1 LVAARLTLKRRL
13 EPVPGR
19 QGDFRRAVLC
29 LLAAGVALAGCG
41 TQSAS
46 SPPAPK
52 RIALVYRARGG
63 AIVLASARGADPRTL
78 GRAAQA
84 LLAPDGTRVLALSH
98 GGGTATLTLYRTG
111 RTGRTGE
118 PRRLA
123 TLGAPSFS
131 STGVQLLA
139 WSPDSRYVALSADA
153 LSGGGE
159 EGALLLL
166 NVASGQLRT
175 IATGNFLGASFA
187 PTLPDRLVYSNAS
200 IGQLDDNESLLYMS
214 DLSGRH
220 TRELTSSGLASS
232 PAWTARGILFAR
244 LLSLGGPSSS
254 PRYGLWLIRPDGR
267 GLRRIGDLAF
277 GPPVLADGAAISVS
291 AGGGRAVGDFYSA
304 YSARPLVD
312 IWEIGIAARS
322 SSASVIRL
330 PGIRAVAKG
339 ISRGGKEILV
349 VAQSSGSTAV
359 ESIPWSRGE
368 TATLAS
374 AGTDPSWNH

>member
-1 LVAARLTLKRRL
+1 
-13 EPVPGR
+13 VPGR
-19 QGDFRRAVLC
+19 QRDLRRAGLC
-29 LLAAGVALAGCG
+29 LLVGGLALAGCG
-41 TQSAS
+41 TESVS

-52 RIALVYRARGG
+52 RIALVYLARGG
-63 AIVLASARGADPRTL
+63 AIVLASARGEDPRTL
-78 GRAAQA
+78 GRAEQA
-84 LLAPDGTRVLALSH
+84 LLAPDGTRVLALTH
-98 GGGTATLTLYRTG
+98 GGGTARLTLYRTG
-111 RTGRTGE
+111 RTSE

-123 TLGAPSFS
+123 TLGAPSFA

-159 EGALLLL
+159 EGVLLLL

-200 IGQLDDNESLLYMS
+200 ISQLDDNESLLYMS
-214 DLSGRH
+214 DLSGHH

-232 PAWTARGILFAR
+232 PAWTAHGILFAR

-267 GLRRIGDLAF
+267 GLRRIADFAF
-277 GPPVLADGAAISVS
+277 GPPVLLDGAAISVS
-291 AGGGRAVGDFYSA
+291 ASGRRAVGDFYSA
-304 YSARPLVD
+304 YSAQPLVD

-322 SSASVIRL
+322 PSASVIRL
-330 PGIRAVAKG
+330 PGIRAVAEG
-339 ISRGGKEILV
+339 ISRNGKEILV
-349 VAQSSGSTAV
+349 VAQGSGSTAV